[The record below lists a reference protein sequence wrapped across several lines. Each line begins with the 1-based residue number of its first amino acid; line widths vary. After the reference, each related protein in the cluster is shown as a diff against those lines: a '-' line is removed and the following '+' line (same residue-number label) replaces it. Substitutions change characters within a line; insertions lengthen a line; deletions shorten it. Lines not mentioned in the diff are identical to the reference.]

1 MSDISEI
8 PVLTLPEENSV
19 LSDEAVTLGT
29 MISELEEKRNEAD
42 LTIHK
47 LRVIRQA
54 ILEKSEELQMELSID
69 S

>member
-1 MSDISEI
+1 MADISEI
-8 PVLTLPEENSV
+8 PVLTLPEENAV
-19 LSDEAVTLGT
+19 LSSEAATLET
-29 MISELEEKRNEAD
+29 MISELEEKRNEAE

-54 ILEKSEELQMELSID
+54 ILEKSEELQMELPID

>member
-1 MSDISEI
+1 MSNISEI
-8 PVLTLPEENSV
+8 PVLTLPEENAV
-19 LSDEAVTLGT
+19 LSSEAATLET
-29 MISELEEKRNEAD
+29 MISELEEKRNEAE

-54 ILEKSEELQMELSID
+54 ILEKSEELQMELPID

>member
-1 MSDISEI
+1 M
-8 PVLTLPEENSV
+8 LK
-19 LSDEAVTLGT
+19 G
-29 MISELEEKRNEAD
+29 MIDELEEKRNEAD

-54 ILEKSEELQMELSID
+54 LLEKSEELQMELPLD

>member
-54 ILEKSEELQMELSID
+54 ILEKSEELQMELPID